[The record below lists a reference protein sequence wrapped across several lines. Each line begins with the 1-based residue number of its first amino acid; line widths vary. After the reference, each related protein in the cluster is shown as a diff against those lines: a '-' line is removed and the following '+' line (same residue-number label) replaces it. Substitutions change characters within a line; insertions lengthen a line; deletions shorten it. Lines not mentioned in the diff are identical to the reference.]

1 MKLSDLTL
9 QILHG
14 LSDLRV
20 WILYLVSL
28 IYNHSKPVNAAW
40 GGKVQFR
47 QLMYITALLL
57 LVLFINLDGINL
69 SSKVMEIMASS

>member
-20 WILYLVSL
+20 WILYLVGL
-28 IYNHSKPVNAAW
+28 IYNHSRPVNAAW
-40 GGKVQFR
+40 EER
-47 QLMYITALLL
+47 Y
-57 LVLFINLDGINL
+57 NLG
-69 SSKVMEIMASS
+69 STV